1 MSCQRDLFGVIIAII
16 GAVTVVLASNP
27 SDIGLDSDALLRAI
41 ASTPFIA
48 YSCVYIAG
56 AIFLATLSEGEVGK
70 SFVFV
75 DVGLCAL
82 FGGFTV
88 LSTKALSTLLTLQWI
103 DIFRHQLS
111 YILFLVGG
119 FSPVMI
125 HIFYV

>member
-103 DIFRHQLS
+103 DIFRHRLS

-119 FSPVMI
+119 FSP
-125 HIFYV
+125 

>member
-103 DIFRHQLS
+103 DIFRHRLS